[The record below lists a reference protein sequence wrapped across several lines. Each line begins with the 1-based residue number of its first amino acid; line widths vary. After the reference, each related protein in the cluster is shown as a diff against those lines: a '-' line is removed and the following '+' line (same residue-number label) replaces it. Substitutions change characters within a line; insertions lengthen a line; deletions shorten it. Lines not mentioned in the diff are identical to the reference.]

1 MQILIVEDDTR
12 IRHYLLTVLSSGGYD
27 VLEADSAQCALS
39 MAASHNPDLIL
50 LDLGLPDRDGQEII
64 KSLRAWSHRP
74 IVVVSARRLLTVSYT
89 HLTLPTILLV

>member
-12 IRHYLLTVLSSGGYD
+12 IRHYLEAVLSSSGYD

-39 MAASHNPDLIL
+39 MAASHNPELIL

-64 KSLRAWSHRP
+64 GACAPGRTGPSWSSRRAGT
-74 IVVVSARRLLTVSYT
+74 SATR
-89 HLTLPTILLV
+89 